1 MTLSGTE
8 IVNVVGGGDLDEEVD
23 LSKILSDIETPISR
37 YDPEHHPSLILKLSE
52 DGATIML
59 FRTGKYNIAG
69 ASSVQDLRSTNR
81 EFLQYISYLNP
92 VLSSNDSEFEVR
104 NIVLKFEL
112 ETEFDLSVLAIG
124 LGLDHAEYEP
134 EQFPGLQYRLPD
146 GDGVF
151 LIFRTGSVLL
161 TGVCSESKGTEQIA
175 QLERK
180 LSELNAI

>member
-1 MTLSGTE
+1 
-8 IVNVVGGGDLDEEVD
+8 
-23 LSKILSDIETPISR
+23 
-37 YDPEHHPSLILKLSE
+37 
-52 DGATIML
+52 
-59 FRTGKYNIAG
+59 
-69 ASSVQDLRSTNR
+69 
-81 EFLQYISYLNP
+81 LNP